1 MQLNQIDFV
10 NPLHG
15 EGYSKYGVYCQPYGG
30 EIIRQLVRQIDPSI
44 RFRILDETRGD
55 EMDFQGDVMF
65 GTAYTYPV
73 KRLYRIAQGYRR
85 RGKPVVLG
93 GIHVSMIAKYP
104 ELSSKE
110 YGNADAIVVGEGES
124 VVPSLI
130 ADLKADRLKPLYQ
143 GHPVESDFPVLCE
156 EPLRPGWQFPVQ
168 FLRGCPWGCEFCSVP
183 GMFGDRYRQRP
194 LEFILQ
200 EVEQYHAMRGPT
212 NTMVSLDDD
221 LNDPKTVYPVLEA
234 IRENFGEVQG
244 GWTSATDMNLV
255 VNFKGRVNHKF
266 LQLASDTN
274 CYSLYFGF
282 ENVHPRVLKEEMGV
296 KKNTP
301 KYYPKLAKACHD
313 YGIMA
318 WGSTILS
325 PQSVTWE
332 DVEFMVDWYNSAEI
346 DVMGWS
352 ILTPLP
358 GTPLFD
364 KMYREGMVYGGDD
377 KSNGTKVAWLDL
389 DWSKYDVLHTVWL
402 PEGAQYAPEEIEEMR
417 EWAMHNYE
425 TNLTKS
431 ALLAA
436 YNLIRKNTRG
446 AVRHGIR
453 AFMGLKHRGVL
464 PEKLVERAF
473 FGKRVSHELN

>member
-1 MQLNQIDFV
+1 
-10 NPLHG
+10 
-15 EGYSKYGVYCQPYGG
+15 
-30 EIIRQLVRQIDPSI
+30 
-44 RFRILDETRGD
+44 
-55 EMDFQGDVMF
+55 
-65 GTAYTYPV
+65 
-73 KRLYRIAQGYRR
+73 
-85 RGKPVVLG
+85 
-93 GIHVSMIAKYP
+93 
-104 ELSSKE
+104 
-110 YGNADAIVVGEGES
+110 
-124 VVPSLI
+124 
-130 ADLKADRLKPLYQ
+130 
-143 GHPVESDFPVLCE
+143 
-156 EPLRPGWQFPVQ
+156 
-168 FLRGCPWGCEFCSVP
+168 
-183 GMFGDRYRQRP
+183 
-194 LEFILQ
+194 
-200 EVEQYHAMRGPT
+200 
-212 NTMVSLDDD
+212 
-221 LNDPKTVYPVLEA
+221 
-234 IRENFGEVQG
+234 
-244 GWTSATDMNLV
+244 
-255 VNFKGRVNHKF
+255 
-266 LQLASDTN
+266 
-274 CYSLYFGF
+274 
-282 ENVHPRVLKEEMGV
+282 VLKEEMGV

-364 KMYREGMVYGGDD
+364 KMYREGMVYGGDN

-402 PEGAQYAPEEIEEMR
+402 PEGARYAPEEIEEMR

-431 ALLAA
+431 AVLAA
-436 YNLIRKNTRG
+436 YNLIRRNTRG